1 MKLDPKTVFLRT
13 PYNYDTNAAS
23 NESGVACEEPSL
35 AQQQFKDECDI
46 NNILRQFNITGL
58 LPEAP
63 LSPRYGD
70 FTGIGDYHSALN
82 AVIAAEDDF
91 MSLPAHI
98 RARFENDPAQ
108 LIDFLSDENN
118 RSEAEKLG
126 LLEVPKAES
135 TVTPLDVTVLGDT
148 KPTKSE

>member
-1 MKLDPKTVFLRT
+1 MKITTPFLRT
-13 PYNYDTNAAS
+13 PYNYDRDAAS
-23 NESGVACEEPSL
+23 NESGLACEEPSL
-35 AQQQFKDECDI
+35 TQQHFKDETDI
-46 NNILRQFNITGL
+46 NNILRQFNVTGM
-58 LPEAP
+58 LPEAS

-82 AVIAAEDDF
+82 AVIAAEDEF
-91 MSLPAHI
+91 MALPAHI

-108 LIDFLSDENN
+108 LIDFLGDENN

-148 KPTKSE
+148 KPSKSE

>member
-1 MKLDPKTVFLRT
+1 MTIKVPFLRT

-23 NESGVACEEPSL
+23 NESGLACEEPSL
-35 AQQQFKDECDI
+35 TQQHFKDETDI

-58 LPEAP
+58 LPEQP

-82 AVIAAEDDF
+82 AVIAAEDKF
-91 MSLPAHI
+91 LALPANL

-108 LIDFLSDENN
+108 LIAFLSDENN

-126 LLEVPKAES
+126 LLEIPKAES

>member
-1 MKLDPKTVFLRT
+1 MKITAPFLRT
-13 PYNYDTNAAS
+13 PYNYDRDAAS
-23 NESGVACEEPSL
+23 NESGLACEEPSL
-35 AQQQFKDECDI
+35 TQQHFKDETDI
-46 NNILRQFNITGL
+46 NNILRQFNVTGM

-70 FTGIGDYHSALN
+70 FTGIVDYHSALN

-91 MSLPAHI
+91 MTLPAQL

-108 LIDFLSDENN
+108 LIDFLDDENN
-118 RSEAEKLG
+118 RSEAVKLG
-126 LLEVPKAES
+126 LLELPKAES

-148 KPTKSE
+148 IPPKSA

>member
-1 MKLDPKTVFLRT
+1 MATKAPFLRT

-23 NESGVACEEPSL
+23 DESGLHCEDATL
-35 AQQQFKDECDI
+35 AQQHFKDECDI
-46 NNILRQFNITGL
+46 NNILRQFNVTGL

-70 FTGIGDYHSALN
+70 FSGITDYHTAMN
-82 AVIAAEDDF
+82 AVIAAEDGF
-91 MSLPAHI
+91 MALPADL
-98 RARFENDPAQ
+98 RARLQNDPAQ

-126 LLEVPKAES
+126 LLDAQKTES

-148 KPTKSE
+148 APKKSD

>member
-1 MKLDPKTVFLRT
+1 MKITAPFLRT
-13 PYNYDTNAAS
+13 PYNYDRDAAS
-23 NESGVACEEPSL
+23 NESGLACEEPSL
-35 AQQQFKDECDI
+35 TQQHFKDETDI
-46 NNILRQFNITGL
+46 NNILRQFNVTGM

-70 FTGIGDYHSALN
+70 FSGIVDYHSALN
-82 AVIAAEDDF
+82 AVIAAEDSF
-91 MSLPAHI
+91 MTLPAQI

-118 RSEAEKLG
+118 RQEAVKLG

-148 KPTKSE
+148 KTQKSE

>member
-1 MKLDPKTVFLRT
+1 MKITAPFLRT
-13 PYNYDTNAAS
+13 PYNYDRDAAS
-23 NESGVACEEPSL
+23 NESGLACEEPSL
-35 AQQQFKDECDI
+35 TQQHFKDETDI
-46 NNILRQFNITGL
+46 NNILRQFNVTGL

-63 LSPRYGD
+63 LSPHYGD
-70 FTGIGDYHSALN
+70 FTGIVDYHSALN

-91 MSLPAHI
+91 MALPAQL

-108 LIDFLSDENN
+108 LIDFLDDENN
-118 RSEAEKLG
+118 RSEAEQLG

-148 KPTKSE
+148 KPQKSE

>member
-1 MKLDPKTVFLRT
+1 MKLPPKTVFLRT

-23 NESGVACEEPSL
+23 DESGLACEEPTL
-35 AQQQFKDECDI
+35 AQQHFKDECDI
-46 NNILRQFNITGL
+46 NNILRQFNVTGM

-70 FTGIGDYHSALN
+70 FTGITDYHSAMN
-82 AVIAAEDDF
+82 AVIAAEDGF
-91 MSLPAHI
+91 MELPAQI
-98 RARFENDPAQ
+98 RARFQNDPAQ
-108 LIDFLSDENN
+108 LIEFLNDENN

-126 LLEVPKAES
+126 LLDTPKAES

-148 KPTKSE
+148 NTTKSD